1 MLLAL
6 LNTFASIVIF
16 GSLLAG
22 LPLSRLGTNGG
33 GGRTTRCLGFDIL
46 RGQFGRV
53 ASGCICAPALFLLLS
68 APAHVKCAVLLPVA
82 LLLAWWLRAAHTS
95 HPGGPR
101 AHRILREPQWPDKT
115 WHVDAGWR
123 CAVAEESHER
133 THAEL
138 PNGQKL
144 TGEPAGRQTWH
155 REPGGKETV
164 GFNPS
169 KNPNPDDSVWRA
181 QRVAAWKAKGGSV
194 PSDSWRVTGPLDAA
208 RKAMAWYQVLQSDD
222 GHWAGDYGGPL
233 SPNPNPNH
241 YPDPKPN
248 PNPNPNPTPNPSPD
262 QVRSSSYPGWW
273 WCGT

>member
-1 MLLAL
+1 MPMPWLLPL

-33 GGRTTRCLGFDIL
+33 GGRSTRCLGFDIL
-46 RGQFGRV
+46 RGQFGWV
-53 ASGCICAPALFLLLS
+53 ASGCICAPTLLLLLS
-68 APAHVKCAVLLPVA
+68 ASAHVKCAVLLPAA
-82 LLLAWWLRAAHTS
+82 LLLAWWLCGTHTS

-115 WHVDAGWR
+115 WYVDAGWR

-155 REPGGKETV
+155 REPRGMFAAAKETE

-169 KNPNPDDSVWRA
+169 KNPNPNDSIWRA

-194 PSDSWRVTGPLDAA
+194 PTGAWRVTGPLDAA
-208 RKAMAWYQVLQSDD
+208 RKAMAWYQVLQSED

-233 SPNPNPNH
+233 SLSPNSDSNP
-241 YPDPKPN
+241 YPSTLDP
-248 PNPNPNPTPNPSPD
+248 
-262 QVRSSSYPGWW
+262 
-273 WCGT
+273 

>member
-1 MLLAL
+1 M
-6 LNTFASIVIF
+6 
-16 GSLLAG
+16 
-22 LPLSRLGTNGG
+22 
-33 GGRTTRCLGFDIL
+33 
-46 RGQFGRV
+46 
-53 ASGCICAPALFLLLS
+53 
-68 APAHVKCAVLLPVA
+68 KCAVLLPAA
-82 LLLAWWLRAAHTS
+82 LLLAWWLCGTHTS

-115 WHVDAGWR
+115 WYVDAGWR

-155 REPGGKETV
+155 REPRGMFAAAKETE

-169 KNPNPDDSVWRA
+169 KNPNPNDSIWRA

-194 PSDSWRVTGPLDAA
+194 PSGAWRVTGPLDAA
-208 RKAMAWYQVLQSDD
+208 RKAMAWYQVLQSED

-233 SPNPNPNH
+233 SPPPNSDPNP
-241 YPDPKPN
+241 
-248 PNPNPNPTPNPSPD
+248 
-262 QVRSSSYPGWW
+262 
-273 WCGT
+273 

>member
-1 MLLAL
+1 MPMPWLLPL

-33 GGRTTRCLGFDIL
+33 GGRSTRCLGFDIL
-46 RGQFGRV
+46 RGQFGWV
-53 ASGCICAPALFLLLS
+53 ASGCICAPTLLLLLS
-68 APAHVKCAVLLPVA
+68 ASAHVKCAVLLPAA
-82 LLLAWWLRAAHTS
+82 LLLAWWLCGTHTS

-115 WHVDAGWR
+115 WYVDAGWR

-155 REPGGKETV
+155 REPRGM
-164 GFNPS
+164 F
-169 KNPNPDDSVWRA
+169 
-181 QRVAAWKAKGGSV
+181 AAL
-194 PSDSWRVTGPLDAA
+194 PA
-208 RKAMAWYQVLQSDD
+208 R
-222 GHWAGDYGGPL
+222 P
-233 SPNPNPNH
+233 
-241 YPDPKPN
+241 
-248 PNPNPNPTPNPSPD
+248 
-262 QVRSSSYPGWW
+262 
-273 WCGT
+273 